1 MKGWYK
7 TIEAIFLELFEIPK
21 EVTEVIDLKDI
32 INIRSGITY
41 VTTNGLILY
50 STGNNHNKV

>member
-32 INIRSGITY
+32 INIRSGITD
-41 VTTNGLILY
+41 VTTNGLILE
-50 STGNNHNKV
+50 STVNNHNKV